1 MMHGGCQAGTQIPDQ
16 LLFCPSLS
24 LFFRKDLAWAV
35 IVYHALLSASQI
47 FLELRES
54 AHCIKLAIQGMSRI

>member
-24 LFFRKDLAWAV
+24 LFCRKDLAWAV
-35 IVYHALLSASQI
+35 IVYVSASQI

-54 AHCIKLAIQGMSRI
+54 AHCVKLAIQGMSSI